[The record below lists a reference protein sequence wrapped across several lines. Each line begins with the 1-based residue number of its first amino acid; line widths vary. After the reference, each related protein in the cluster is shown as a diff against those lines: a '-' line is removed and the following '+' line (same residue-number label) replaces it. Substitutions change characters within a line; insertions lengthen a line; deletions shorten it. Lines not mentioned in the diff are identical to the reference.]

1 MVTEETEI
9 GEIGEIVVI
18 GEEAILTAD
27 QEMVIDQE
35 VVLTVAKKD
44 ILLRSVQSVNFMLF
58 QPGSQENSIVT
69 ETIEIETEEEDLIT
83 VEVIEVID
91 EIGTEIEKEIIDTKR
106 KRVAA
111 TAVGEAEAEV
121 EVTIRKK
128 ETKEINHLLHQAV
141 IDSSSHKQ
149 S

>member
-1 MVTEETEI
+1 MIEEDSEVVTEET
-9 GEIGEIVVI
+9 EIGEIVVI

-27 QEMVIDQE
+27 QEMAIDQE

-69 ETIEIETEEEDLIT
+69 ETIEIEMEEEDLIT

-91 EIGTEIEKEIIDTKR
+91 EIGIEIEKEIIDTKR

-111 TAVGEAEAEV
+111 TAVEEAEAEV
-121 EVTIRKK
+121 EVTIGKK

-141 IDSSSHKQ
+141 IDSS
-149 S
+149 

>member
-1 MVTEETEI
+1 MIEEDSEVVTEETEI
-9 GEIGEIVVI
+9 EEIVVT
-18 GEEAILTAD
+18 GEEAILIAD
-27 QEMVIDQE
+27 QEIMIDQE

-58 QPGSQENSIVT
+58 QLGSQDNSIVT

-83 VEVIEVID
+83 VEVIE
-91 EIGTEIEKEIIDTKR
+91 EIGIEIEKETIDTKR

-111 TAVGEAEAEV
+111 TAVEEAEV
-121 EVTIRKK
+121 EVEATIRKK

-141 IDSSSHKQ
+141 ID
-149 S
+149 

>member
-1 MVTEETEI
+1 VIEEDSEVVTEETEI
-9 GEIGEIVVI
+9 VEIVVI

-35 VVLTVAKKD
+35 VVLTVVKKD

-58 QPGSQENSIVT
+58 QPGSQENSIVK

-91 EIGTEIEKEIIDTKR
+91 EIGIEIEKEIIDTKK

-111 TAVGEAEAEV
+111 TAVEAEAEV
-121 EVTIRKK
+121 EVTIGKK

-141 IDSSSHKQ
+141 IDSS
-149 S
+149 

>member
-1 MVTEETEI
+1 MIEEDSEVVTEETEI
-9 GEIGEIVVI
+9 EEIVVT
-18 GEEAILTAD
+18 GEEATLIAD
-27 QEMVIDQE
+27 QEIMIDQE

-58 QPGSQENSIVT
+58 QLGSQDNSIVT

-83 VEVIEVID
+83 VEVIE
-91 EIGTEIEKEIIDTKR
+91 EIGIEIEKETIDTKR

-111 TAVGEAEAEV
+111 TAVEEAEV
-121 EVTIRKK
+121 EVEAMIRKK

-141 IDSSSHKQ
+141 ID
-149 S
+149 